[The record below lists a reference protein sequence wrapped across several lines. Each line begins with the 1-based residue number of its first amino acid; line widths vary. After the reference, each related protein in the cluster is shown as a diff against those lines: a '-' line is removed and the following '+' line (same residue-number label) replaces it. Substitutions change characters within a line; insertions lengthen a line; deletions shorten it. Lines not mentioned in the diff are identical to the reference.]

1 MLYKK
6 SSEVL
11 QRQSYA
17 IGHSSK
23 MLAAAV
29 PDIEAF
35 VASEAGKQLC
45 AGFNQSVPDT
55 VAQVSQS

>member
-1 MLYKK
+1 
-6 SSEVL
+6 
-11 QRQSYA
+11 
-17 IGHSSK
+17 

-55 VAQVSQS
+55 VAQVSQSWELRIGRQDGWVLLSPFSRL